1 MAPHSDRALRLAAV
15 RELAETGRLRERRLR
30 SRLSLAEVAEA
41 VGTTAA
47 TVSRWERGLRKP
59 RGEAAIRY
67 LDLLEQLDQSEAR
80 NA

>member
-1 MAPHSDRALRLAAV
+1 MAPHADRALRLAAV
-15 RELAETGRLRERRLR
+15 RELADTGRLREQRLR

-41 VGTTAA
+41 VGATAA
-47 TVSRWERGLRKP
+47 AVSRWERGLRRP